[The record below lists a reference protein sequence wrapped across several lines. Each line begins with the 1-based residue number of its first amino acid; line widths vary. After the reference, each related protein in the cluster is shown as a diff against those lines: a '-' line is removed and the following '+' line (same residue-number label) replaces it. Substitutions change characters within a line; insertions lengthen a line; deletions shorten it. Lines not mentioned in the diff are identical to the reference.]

1 MATLQDNTGFVV
13 LSTQHNVYGPGLGK
27 ADFNSRD
34 SFDVLLA
41 FMEHLSEFVCLVL
54 ERPFIAFGF
63 LESAF
68 RGRCGDLKSVARHT

>member
-34 SFDVLLA
+34 SFDVLPA

-54 ERPFIAFGF
+54 ERPLPLDFSNQLLG
-63 LESAF
+63 E
-68 RGRCGDLKSVARHT
+68 DVET